1 MEDMIRLYASPETAR
16 RERRITRRI
25 TAASLALAVAITVF
39 EILFVAWC
47 LGQQQ

>member
-25 TAASLALAVAITVF
+25 TAASLALAVIITVVEF
-39 EILFVAWC
+39 LFVALC
-47 LGQQQ
+47 LGQ